1 MSESFIWLIITIIAS
16 ICISWG
22 LCELLFT
29 YTRIYTVK
37 HYSKSIK
44 RGFIVFIIG
53 LVLIILESVI
63 LINILVWSGK
73 I

>member
-1 MSESFIWLIITIIAS
+1 MIESFIWVIITIVAS

-29 YTRIYTVK
+29 YTRIYNVK

-44 RGFIVFIIG
+44 HGFIVFIIG

-63 LINILVWSGK
+63 LNNMY
-73 I
+73 